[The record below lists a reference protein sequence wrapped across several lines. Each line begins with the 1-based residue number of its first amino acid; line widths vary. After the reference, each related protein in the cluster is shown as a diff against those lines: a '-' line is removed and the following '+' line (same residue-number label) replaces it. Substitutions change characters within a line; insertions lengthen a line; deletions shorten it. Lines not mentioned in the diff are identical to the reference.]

1 MPMPSVEAA
10 RHAEAVIAP
19 ATTSPAGVPAE
30 PVVSPMLV
38 QGTVALGAAAIV
50 IAGLY
55 VGRELLVPLVL
66 AILLAFVLAPLVRLL
81 LRLRIGNSLAV
92 LLAVALGFVVIF
104 GIGLV
109 VARQLGQLAGQ
120 LPQYQRNVETKVQ
133 ALRIGE
139 LLEEANALLGRLRH
153 GLVPGGSASSAAPA
167 AAPAASGEANA
178 LDMLGNLVEP
188 LLAPLATIGIV
199 FVFSVFVLLY
209 REDLRDRLIR
219 LAGSGDLHRTT
230 LALNDAA
237 WRLSR
242 YFLAQVALNA
252 GFGLFIAGGLW
263 LLGLPNPVLWG
274 ILAGLMRFVPFI
286 GVFIAVV
293 PPTLLAL
300 AVDPGWAM
308 ALWILGLFLVSEPV
322 MGQVVEPLLYGHST
336 GLSPLAVIVAATFW
350 AFVWGPVGLLLAT
363 PLTVCLIVLGRHARP
378 LEFLDVALGD
388 RPPLRPEE
396 TFYQRALEGDAKGL
410 LEQARKRLKEEPLE
424 AYYDEVVLRG
434 LALAEADWAAEV
446 LGADR
451 LERIHDAVNEMLAEL
466 DRQAGKPDT
475 AHSAPAGWRGPGT
488 VLCIAGRG
496 AFDGLASETL
506 ARALRLRG
514 FGALALPN
522 ATLETANLPALK
534 AHQARFCLVSA
545 IEAGSS
551 ADGLRYMQRRLHR
564 TLPEAQLAIGLW
576 DARPGSELL
585 TMLSESKGEAIIT
598 SLREA
603 VTLCE
608 ALAEQPAVAPEPVN
622 R

>member
-1 MPMPSVEAA
+1 MPMQTAETA
-10 RHAEAVIAP
+10 RQAETLIAP
-19 ATTSPAGVPAE
+19 TTPSPATPA
-30 PVVSPMLV
+30 PMVSPMLV
-38 QGTVALGAAAIV
+38 QGTVALCAAAIV
-50 IAGLY
+50 VAGLY

-92 LLAVALGFVVIF
+92 LSAVAVSFVVIF

-109 VARQLGQLAGQ
+109 VTRQLGELAGQ
-120 LPQYQRNVETKVQ
+120 LPQYQRNVEAKVQ
-133 ALRIGE
+133 ALRVGE
-139 LLEEANALLGRLRH
+139 LLEEANALLNRLRH
-153 GLVPGGSASSAAPA
+153 GLESGDAVRAPA
-167 AAPAASGEANA
+167 AAAPATGGEANA
-178 LDMLGNLVEP
+178 LEMLSNLAEP

-199 FVFSVFVLLY
+199 FVFSIFVLLY

-242 YFLAQVALNA
+242 FFLAQVALNA

-263 LLGLPNPVLWG
+263 LFGLPNPVLWG
-274 ILAGLMRFVPFI
+274 ILAGMMRFVPFI

-300 AVDPGWAM
+300 AVDPGWSM
-308 ALWILGLFLVSEPV
+308 ALWILGLFLISEPL

-350 AFVWGPVGLLLAT
+350 AFIWGPVGLLLAT
-363 PLTVCLIVLGRHARP
+363 PLTVCLIVLGRHVRP

-396 TFYQRALEGDAKGL
+396 TFYQRALEGDAEGL
-410 LEQARKRLKEEPLE
+410 LEQARRRLKEGPLE
-424 AYYDEVVLRG
+424 TYYDEVVLRG

-451 LERIHDAVNEMLAEL
+451 LERIHEAVNTMLAGL
-466 DRQAGKPDT
+466 DRMA
-475 AHSAPAGWRGPGT
+475 AAPAAAQSVPSGWQAPGM
-488 VLCIAGRG
+488 VLSIAGRG
-496 AFDGLASETL
+496 AFDGLAAETL

-514 FGALALPN
+514 YGALALPN
-522 ATLETANLPALK
+522 SALETGNLAALK
-534 AHQARFCLVSA
+534 AHEARFCLVSA
-545 IEAGSS
+545 IESGSS
-551 ADGLRYMQRRLHR
+551 ADALRYMQRRLHR
-564 TLPEAQLAIGLW
+564 TLPGTHLAIGLW

-585 TMLSESKGEAIIT
+585 ATLSESKGEVIIT

-608 ALAEQPAVAPEPVN
+608 ALAEQPATVVA
-622 R
+622 

>member
-1 MPMPSVEAA
+1 MPASEVVRDTETVTGP
-10 RHAEAVIAP
+10 P
-19 ATTSPAGVPAE
+19 ATSSAWMPGSPM
-30 PVVSPMLV
+30 VSPMLI
-38 QGTVALGAAAIV
+38 QGTVALCAATIV
-50 IAGLY
+50 VAGLY

-81 LRLRIGNSLAV
+81 LRLRIGNSFAV
-92 LLAVALGFVVIF
+92 LLAVALSFVVVF

-120 LPQYQRNVETKVQ
+120 LPQYQRNVEAKVQ

-139 LLEEANALLGRLRH
+139 LLEEANGLLGRLRH
-153 GLVPGGSASSAAPA
+153 GLVPDGGRGVATA
-167 AAPAASGEANA
+167 AAPASGGEANA

-199 FVFSVFVLLY
+199 FVFSIFVLLY

-242 YFLAQVALNA
+242 FFLAQVALNA

-308 ALWILGLFLVSEPV
+308 ALWILGLFLISEPI

-350 AFVWGPVGLLLAT
+350 AFIWGPVGLLLAT

-378 LEFLDVALGD
+378 LEFLDVLLGD

-396 TFYQRALEGDAKGL
+396 TFYQRALEGDAEGL
-410 LEQARKRLKEEPLE
+410 LEQARKRLKDEPLD
-424 AYYDEVVLRG
+424 AYYDEVTLRG
-434 LALAEADWAAEV
+434 LALAEADWAAEI

-451 LERIHDAVNEMLAEL
+451 LERIHDAVNAMLAGL
-466 DRQAGKPDT
+466 DLHAGQTKGA
-475 AHSAPAGWRGPGT
+475 AHAPASWHKAGA

-496 AFDGLASETL
+496 AFDGLAAETL

-514 FGALALPN
+514 FGAIALPN
-522 ATLETANLPALK
+522 AALETANLAALK
-534 AHQARFCLVSA
+534 AHDSKFCLISA

-551 ADGLRYMQRRLHR
+551 ADALHYMQRRLHR
-564 TLPEAQLAIGLW
+564 TLPAAHLAIGLW
-576 DARPGSELL
+576 DARPGSEKLA
-585 TMLSESKGEAIIT
+585 TLSASKGEAIIT

-608 ALAEQPAVAPEPVN
+608 ALAKQPAAVETAGLQK
-622 R
+622 